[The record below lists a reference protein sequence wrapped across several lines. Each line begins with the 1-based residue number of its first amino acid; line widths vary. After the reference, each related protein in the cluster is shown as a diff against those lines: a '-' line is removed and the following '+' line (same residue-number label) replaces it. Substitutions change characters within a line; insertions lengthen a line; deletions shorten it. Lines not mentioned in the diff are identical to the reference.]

1 MNMNKQNV
9 MMGYM
14 VQMKDAQV
22 LIEGV
27 LRLPQGLEEIN
38 SVLAVKGQ
46 TKLLNCQPLD
56 GRVSVEGVVRYTI
69 LYVNK
74 QGEICAFD
82 SECTFNHTAE
92 QEGIHPEMEL
102 FCHID
107 IQNTEY
113 KTLDGTSIEIK
124 SVLLIQAQGFSNNE
138 FEVLESM
145 DAAEQMQIRQ
155 VNQKIP
161 YLLAARMAKSY
172 VDTTLRVPQS
182 MPPVKQIL
190 MSSAYPIVRN
200 VVKEDGKLVVEG
212 DLRMALVYLSTDKNA
227 PIQFLN
233 ETIPFAEMINEP
245 ACSEKAQVCVNAWME
260 EFDVSGNEADEDNL
274 AVRGIIHLAIVCY
287 EEKNVALVQDMYA
300 KDREVELKDITMEG
314 CELIQYPAQKK
325 ILRIGMSVPTGNPD
339 VSRVLF
345 ADACPQVIN
354 ARAYLDKGLIDGM
367 IQMTICYTT
376 VDAGIKSIKVQ
387 LPFETDIQ
395 VEGMRKGAQICA
407 TVCAEYTTIEGSGR
421 ELDVKCCLEILVV
434 EEKRS
439 NIAAVC
445 NAAFSQTKVERD
457 PGIVVYFTAKDEAL
471 WDIAKRFRVCPE
483 GIRRCNA
490 DFPETEMIPKGKKI
504 MIIKD

>member
-9 MMGYM
+9 TMGNM

-56 GRVSVEGVVRYTI
+56 GKVSVEGVVRYTI

-92 QEGIHPEMEL
+92 QEGFHPQMEL

-124 SVLLIQAQGFSNNE
+124 SVLLIQAQGFGNNE

-145 DAAEQMQIRQ
+145 DAAEQMQVKQVRQ
-155 VNQKIP
+155 EVP
-161 YLLAARMAKSY
+161 YLLAAKMAKSY

-190 MSSAYPIVRN
+190 MSGAYPIVRN
-200 VVKEDGKLVVEG
+200 IIKEDGKMVVEG
-212 DLRMALVYLSTDKNA
+212 DLRIELIYLSTDKNA

-233 ETIPFAEMINEP
+233 ETVPFAEIVNES

-260 EFDVSGNEADEDNL
+260 EFDISGSEADEDNL
-274 AVRGIIHLAIVCY
+274 AIRGIIHLAIVCY
-287 EEKNVALVQDMYA
+287 EKKNVALVQDMYT

-314 CELIQYPAQKK
+314 CELVQYPAQKK
-325 ILRIGMSVPTGNPD
+325 ILRIGMSVPAGNPD

-354 ARAYLDKGLIDGM
+354 ARAYLDKVLIDGM

-376 VDAGIKSIKVQ
+376 VDAGMKSMKVQ

-395 VEGMRKGAQICA
+395 VEGMRKGAQVHVTA
-407 TVCAEYTTIEGSGR
+407 FAEYTSIEGSGR

-439 NIAAVC
+439 NVTAVC
-445 NAAFSQTKVERD
+445 SAAFSQTKVERD
-457 PGIVVYFTAKDEAL
+457 PGIVVYFTSQEEPL

-483 GIRRCNA
+483 GIRRCNT
-490 DFPETEMIPKGKKI
+490 DLPENEIVPKGKKI
-504 MIIKD
+504 IIIKD